1 MKVNNLIT
9 IDGISGAGK
18 GTLAKSLA
26 LELNYSLLDS
36 GNLYRLVGLI
46 AKRLETSNSEEIAK
60 ELNSRKI
67 TMEFDNLK
75 GLTEVF
81 FGSERVTEELRNEEV
96 AMEASNFA
104 KDSFIRNTLIKHQ
117 RDYFDSN
124 KGLIAD
130 GRDMG
135 TVIFPEARWKFF
147 LIASIEERAKR
158 RLRQLKEVGLE
169 VNMPTLVDNIRK
181 RDKLD
186 TKRDISPA
194 VPAEDAL
201 TIDTS
206 DLSAGELKKRVL
218 KIIRTVDQ

>member
-67 TMEFDNLK
+67 TMKFDNLK

-81 FGSERVTEELRNEEV
+81 FGSERVTEELRYEEV

-135 TVIFPEARWKFF
+135 TVIFPKARWKFF

-169 VNMPTLVDNIRK
+169 VNMPTLIDNIK
-181 RDKLD
+181 VRDEQDKN
-186 TKRDISPA
+186 RDISPA

-206 DLSAGELKKRVL
+206 NLSAEGLKNKVL
-218 KIIRTVDQ
+218 EIIKD

>member
-36 GNLYRLVGLI
+36 GNLNRLVGLI

-67 TMEFDNLK
+67 KMKFDNLK

-81 FGSERVTEELRNEEV
+81 FGSERVTEELRHEEV

-117 RDYFDSN
+117 KDYFDSN

-169 VNMPTLVDNIRK
+169 VNMPTLIDNIK
-181 RDKLD
+181 VRDEQD
-186 TKRDISPA
+186 RNRDISPA

-206 DLSAGELKKRVL
+206 NLSAEGLKNKVL
-218 KIIRTVDQ
+218 EIIKD

>member
-67 TMEFDNLK
+67 TMKFDNLK

-117 RDYFDSN
+117 KDYFDSN

-169 VNMPTLVDNIRK
+169 VNMPTLIDNIK
-181 RDKLD
+181 VRDEQD
-186 TKRDISPA
+186 TNRDISPA

-206 DLSAGELKKRVL
+206 NLSAEGLKNKVL
-218 KIIRTVDQ
+218 EIIKD

>member
-46 AKRLETSNSEEIAK
+46 AKRLETSNSEEIAT

-67 TMEFDNLK
+67 TMKFDNLK

-81 FGSERVTEELRNEEV
+81 FGSERVTEELRYEEV

-117 RDYFDSN
+117 KDYFDSN

-169 VNMPTLVDNIRK
+169 VNMPTLIDNIK
-181 RDKLD
+181 VRDEQD
-186 TKRDISPA
+186 TNRDISPA

-206 DLSAGELKKRVL
+206 NLSAEGLKNKVL
-218 KIIRTVDQ
+218 EIIKD

>member
-81 FGSERVTEELRNEEV
+81 FGSERVTEELRHEEV
-96 AMEASNFA
+96 AIEASNFA
-104 KDSFIRNTLIKHQ
+104 KDSFIRNTLINHQ
-117 RDYFDSN
+117 KDYFDSK

-169 VNMPTLVDNIRK
+169 VNMPTLIDNIK
-181 RDKLD
+181 VRDEQDKN
-186 TKRDISPA
+186 RDISPA

-206 DLSAGELKKRVL
+206 NLSAEELKNKVL
-218 KIIRTVDQ
+218 EIIKD

>member
-81 FGSERVTEELRNEEV
+81 FGSERVTEELRYEEV

-169 VNMPTLVDNIRK
+169 VNMPTLIDNIK
-181 RDKLD
+181 VRDEQD
-186 TKRDISPA
+186 TNRDISPA

-206 DLSAGELKKRVL
+206 NLSAEGLKNKVL
-218 KIIRTVDQ
+218 EIIKD

>member
-81 FGSERVTEELRNEEV
+81 FGSERVTEKLRHEEV

-117 RDYFDSN
+117 KDYFDSN

-169 VNMPTLVDNIRK
+169 VNMPTLIDNIK
-181 RDKLD
+181 VRDEQD
-186 TKRDISPA
+186 TNRDISPA

-206 DLSAGELKKRVL
+206 NLSAEGLKNKVL
-218 KIIRTVDQ
+218 EIIKD

>member
-9 IDGISGAGK
+9 IDGISGVGK

-81 FGSERVTEELRNEEV
+81 FGSERVTEELRHEEV

-117 RDYFDSN
+117 KDYFDSN

-169 VNMPTLVDNIRK
+169 VKMPTLIDNIK
-181 RDKLD
+181 VRDEQD
-186 TKRDISPA
+186 TNRDISPA

-206 DLSAGELKKRVL
+206 NLSAEGLKNKVL
-218 KIIRTVDQ
+218 EIIKD

>member
-81 FGSERVTEELRNEEV
+81 FGSERVTEELRHEEV

-117 RDYFDSN
+117 KDYFDSN

-147 LIASIEERAKR
+147 LVASIEERAKR

-169 VNMPTLVDNIRK
+169 VNMPTLIDNIK
-181 RDKLD
+181 LRDEQD
-186 TKRDISPA
+186 TNRDISPA

-206 DLSAGELKKRVL
+206 NLSAEGLKNKVL
-218 KIIRTVDQ
+218 EIIKD

>member
-46 AKRLETSNSEEIAK
+46 AKRLKTSNSEEIAK

-81 FGSERVTEELRNEEV
+81 FGSERVTEELRHEEI

-117 RDYFDSN
+117 KDYFDSN

-169 VNMPTLVDNIRK
+169 VNMPTLIDNIK
-181 RDKLD
+181 VRDEQDKN
-186 TKRDISPA
+186 RDISPA

-206 DLSAGELKKRVL
+206 NLSAEGLKNKVL
-218 KIIRTVDQ
+218 KIIKD

>member
-67 TMEFDNLK
+67 KMKFDNLK

-81 FGSERVTEELRNEEV
+81 FGSERVTEELRHEEV

-169 VNMPTLVDNIRK
+169 VNMPTLIDNIK
-181 RDKLD
+181 VRDEQD
-186 TKRDISPA
+186 TNRDISPA

-206 DLSAGELKKRVL
+206 NLSAEGLKNKVL
-218 KIIRTVDQ
+218 DIIKD

>member
-60 ELNSRKI
+60 ELNPRKI
-67 TMEFDNLK
+67 KMEFDNLK

-81 FGSERVTEELRNEEV
+81 FGSERVTEELRYEEV

-169 VNMPTLVDNIRK
+169 VNMPTLIDNIK
-181 RDKLD
+181 VRDEQDKN
-186 TKRDISPA
+186 RDISPA

-206 DLSAGELKKRVL
+206 NLSAEGLKNKVL
-218 KIIRTVDQ
+218 EIIKD

>member
-67 TMEFDNLK
+67 TMKFDNLK

-81 FGSERVTEELRNEEV
+81 FGSERVTEELRYEEV

-117 RDYFDSN
+117 KDYFDSN

-135 TVIFPEARWKFF
+135 TIIFPEARWKFF

-158 RLRQLKEVGLE
+158 RFRQLKEVGLE
-169 VNMPTLVDNIRK
+169 VKMPTLIDNIK
-181 RDKLD
+181 VRDEQD
-186 TKRDISPA
+186 TNRDISPA

-201 TIDTS
+201 TINTS
-206 DLSAGELKKRVL
+206 NLSAEGLKNKVL
-218 KIIRTVDQ
+218 EIIKD

>member
-81 FGSERVTEELRNEEV
+81 FGSERVTEELRYEEV

-117 RDYFDSN
+117 KDYFDSN

-169 VNMPTLVDNIRK
+169 VNMPTLIDNIK
-181 RDKLD
+181 ARDAQDKN
-186 TKRDISPA
+186 RDISPA

-206 DLSAGELKKRVL
+206 NLSAEELKNKVL
-218 KIIRTVDQ
+218 EIIKD

>member
-81 FGSERVTEELRNEEV
+81 FGSERVTEELRHEEV

-117 RDYFDSN
+117 RDYYDSN

-147 LIASIEERAKR
+147 LIASIKERAKR

-169 VNMPTLVDNIRK
+169 VNMPTLIDNIK
-181 RDKLD
+181 VRDEQDKN
-186 TKRDISPA
+186 RDISPA

-206 DLSAGELKKRVL
+206 NLSAEGLKNKVL
-218 KIIRTVDQ
+218 EIIKD

>member
-67 TMEFDNLK
+67 KMKFDNLK

-81 FGSERVTEELRNEEV
+81 FGSERVTEELRHEEV

-117 RDYFDSN
+117 KDYFDSN

-169 VNMPTLVDNIRK
+169 VNMPTLIDNIK
-181 RDKLD
+181 VRDEQD
-186 TKRDISPA
+186 TNRDISPT

-206 DLSAGELKKRVL
+206 NLSAEGLKNKVL
-218 KIIRTVDQ
+218 EIIKD

>member
-81 FGSERVTEELRNEEV
+81 FGSERVTEELRHEEV

-147 LIASIEERAKR
+147 LVASIEERAKR

-169 VNMPTLVDNIRK
+169 VNMPTLIDNIK
-181 RDKLD
+181 VRDEQD
-186 TKRDISPA
+186 TNRDISPA

-206 DLSAGELKKRVL
+206 NLSAEELKNKVL
-218 KIIRTVDQ
+218 EIIKD

>member
-81 FGSERVTEELRNEEV
+81 FGSERVTEELRHEEV

-117 RDYFDSN
+117 KDYFDSN

-169 VNMPTLVDNIRK
+169 VKMPILIDNIK
-181 RDKLD
+181 VRDEQD
-186 TKRDISPA
+186 TNRDISPT

-206 DLSAGELKKRVL
+206 NLSAEGLKNKVL
-218 KIIRTVDQ
+218 EIIKD

>member
-46 AKRLETSNSEEIAK
+46 AKRLETNNSEEIAK

-81 FGSERVTEELRNEEV
+81 FGSERVTEELRYEEV

-169 VNMPTLVDNIRK
+169 VNMPTLIDNIK
-181 RDKLD
+181 VRDEQDKN
-186 TKRDISPA
+186 RDISPA

-206 DLSAGELKKRVL
+206 NLSAEELKNKVL
-218 KIIRTVDQ
+218 EIIKD

>member
-1 MKVNNLIT
+1 M
-9 IDGISGAGK
+9 
-18 GTLAKSLA
+18 
-26 LELNYSLLDS
+26 ELNYSLLDS

-81 FGSERVTEELRNEEV
+81 FGSERVTEELRHEEV

-117 RDYFDSN
+117 KDYFDSN

-169 VNMPTLVDNIRK
+169 VNMPTLIDNIK
-181 RDKLD
+181 VRDEQD
-186 TKRDISPA
+186 TNRDISPT

-206 DLSAGELKKRVL
+206 NLSAEGLKNKVL
-218 KIIRTVDQ
+218 EIIKD

>member
-67 TMEFDNLK
+67 KMKFDNLK

-81 FGSERVTEELRNEEV
+81 FGSERVTEELRYEEV

-117 RDYFDSN
+117 KDYFDSN

-147 LIASIEERAKR
+147 LIASIKERAKR
-158 RLRQLKEVGLE
+158 RLRHLKEVGLE

-218 KIIRTVDQ
+218 KIIRT

>member
-9 IDGISGAGK
+9 IDGISGVGK

-81 FGSERVTEELRNEEV
+81 FGSERVTEELRHEEI

-117 RDYFDSN
+117 KDYFDSN

-169 VNMPTLVDNIRK
+169 VNMPTLIDNIK
-181 RDKLD
+181 VRDEQD
-186 TKRDISPA
+186 TNRDISPA

-206 DLSAGELKKRVL
+206 NLSAEGLKNKVL
-218 KIIRTVDQ
+218 EIIKD

>member
-46 AKRLETSNSEEIAK
+46 AKRLKTSNSEEIAK

-67 TMEFDNLK
+67 TMKFDNLK

-81 FGSERVTEELRNEEV
+81 FGSERVTEELRHEEV

-104 KDSFIRNTLIKHQ
+104 KDSFIRNTLIRHQ
-117 RDYFDSN
+117 KDYFDSN

-135 TVIFPEARWKFF
+135 TIIFPEARWKFF

-169 VNMPTLVDNIRK
+169 VNMPTLIDNIK
-181 RDKLD
+181 VRDEQDKN
-186 TKRDISPA
+186 RDISPA

-206 DLSAGELKKRVL
+206 NLSAEGLKNKVL
-218 KIIRTVDQ
+218 EIIKD

>member
-18 GTLAKSLA
+18 GTLSKSLA

-36 GNLYRLVGLI
+36 GNLYRLFGLI

-67 TMEFDNLK
+67 RMEFDNSK

-81 FGSERVTEELRNEEV
+81 FGSERVTEELRHEEV

-104 KDSFIRNTLIKHQ
+104 KDSFIRNTLIKYQ

-169 VNMPTLVDNIRK
+169 VNMPNLIDNIK
-181 RDKLD
+181 VRDEQD
-186 TKRDISPA
+186 INRDISPA

-206 DLSAGELKKRVL
+206 NLSAEGLKNKVL
-218 KIIRTVDQ
+218 EIIKD

>member
-81 FGSERVTEELRNEEV
+81 FGSERVTEELRHEEV

-117 RDYFDSN
+117 KDYFDSN

-169 VNMPTLVDNIRK
+169 VKMPTLIDNIK
-181 RDKLD
+181 VRDEQD
-186 TKRDISPA
+186 TNRDISPA

-206 DLSAGELKKRVL
+206 NLSAEGLKNKVL
-218 KIIRTVDQ
+218 EIIKD

>member
-46 AKRLETSNSEEIAK
+46 AKRLETSNSEQIAK

-81 FGSERVTEELRNEEV
+81 FGSERVTEELRHEEV

-169 VNMPTLVDNIRK
+169 VNMPTLIDNIK
-181 RDKLD
+181 VRDEQD
-186 TKRDISPA
+186 TNRDISPA

-206 DLSAGELKKRVL
+206 NLSAEGLKNKVL
-218 KIIRTVDQ
+218 EIIKD

>member
-81 FGSERVTEELRNEEV
+81 FGSERVTEELRHEEV

-117 RDYFDSN
+117 KDYFDSN

-169 VNMPTLVDNIRK
+169 VNMPTLIDNIK
-181 RDKLD
+181 VRDEQD
-186 TKRDISPA
+186 TNRDISPA

-206 DLSAGELKKRVL
+206 NLSAEGLKNKVL
-218 KIIRTVDQ
+218 EIIKD

>member
-9 IDGISGAGK
+9 IDGISGVGK

-67 TMEFDNLK
+67 KMKFDNLK

-81 FGSERVTEELRNEEV
+81 FGSERVTEELRHEEV

-117 RDYFDSN
+117 KDYFDSN

-147 LIASIEERAKR
+147 LIASIKERAKR

-169 VNMPTLVDNIRK
+169 VNMPTLIDNIK
-181 RDKLD
+181 VRDEQDKN
-186 TKRDISPA
+186 RDISPA

-206 DLSAGELKKRVL
+206 NLSAEGLKNKVL
-218 KIIRTVDQ
+218 EIIKD

>member
-18 GTLAKSLA
+18 GTLAKGLA

-46 AKRLETSNSEEIAK
+46 SKRLGTSNSEEIAK

-67 TMEFDNLK
+67 TMEFDNIK

-81 FGSERVTEELRNEEV
+81 FGSERVTEELRHEEV

-104 KDSFIRNTLIKHQ
+104 KDSFIRNTLIKQQ

-135 TVIFPEARWKFF
+135 TVIFPKARWKFF

-158 RLRQLKEVGLE
+158 RLRQLKEFGLE
-169 VNMPTLVDNIRK
+169 VNMPTLIDNIK
-181 RDKLD
+181 VRDEQDKN
-186 TKRDISPA
+186 RDISPA

-206 DLSAGELKKRVL
+206 NLSAEGLKNKVL
-218 KIIRTVDQ
+218 EIIKD

>member
-67 TMEFDNLK
+67 KMKFDNLK

-81 FGSERVTEELRNEEV
+81 FGSERVTEELRHEEV

-117 RDYFDSN
+117 KEYFDSN

-169 VNMPTLVDNIRK
+169 VNMPTLIDNIK
-181 RDKLD
+181 VRDEQD
-186 TKRDISPA
+186 TNRDISPA

-206 DLSAGELKKRVL
+206 NLSAEGLKNKVL
-218 KIIRTVDQ
+218 EIIKD

>member
-9 IDGISGAGK
+9 IDGISGVGK

-81 FGSERVTEELRNEEV
+81 FGSERVTEELRHEEI

-117 RDYFDSN
+117 KDYFDSN

-169 VNMPTLVDNIRK
+169 VKMPTLIDNIK
-181 RDKLD
+181 VRDEQD
-186 TKRDISPA
+186 TNRDISPA

-206 DLSAGELKKRVL
+206 NLSAEGLKNKVL
-218 KIIRTVDQ
+218 EIIKD

>member
-81 FGSERVTEELRNEEV
+81 FGSERVTEELRHEEV

-169 VNMPTLVDNIRK
+169 VNMPTLIDNIK
-181 RDKLD
+181 VRDEQD
-186 TKRDISPA
+186 ANRDISPA

-206 DLSAGELKKRVL
+206 NLSAEGLKNKVL
-218 KIIRTVDQ
+218 EIIKD

>member
-81 FGSERVTEELRNEEV
+81 FGSERVTEELRHEEV

-104 KDSFIRNTLIKHQ
+104 RDSFIRNTLIKHQ
-117 RDYFDSN
+117 KDYFDSN

-169 VNMPTLVDNIRK
+169 VNMPTLIDNIK
-181 RDKLD
+181 VRDEQDKN
-186 TKRDISPA
+186 RDISPA

-206 DLSAGELKKRVL
+206 NLSAEELKNKVL
-218 KIIRTVDQ
+218 EIIKD

>member
-46 AKRLETSNSEEIAK
+46 AKRLETSKSEEIAK

-81 FGSERVTEELRNEEV
+81 FGSERVTEELRHEEV

-117 RDYFDSN
+117 KDYFDSN

-147 LIASIEERAKR
+147 LIASIKERAKR

-169 VNMPTLVDNIRK
+169 VNMPTLIDNIK
-181 RDKLD
+181 VRDEQDKN
-186 TKRDISPA
+186 RDISPA

-206 DLSAGELKKRVL
+206 NLSAEGLKNKVL
-218 KIIRTVDQ
+218 EIIKD

>member
-46 AKRLETSNSEEIAK
+46 AKRLETNNSEEIAK

-81 FGSERVTEELRNEEV
+81 FGSERVTEELRHEEV

-117 RDYFDSN
+117 KDYFDSN

-169 VNMPTLVDNIRK
+169 VKMPFLIDNIK
-181 RDKLD
+181 VRDEQD
-186 TKRDISPA
+186 TNRDISPA

-206 DLSAGELKKRVL
+206 NLSAEGLKNKVL
-218 KIIRTVDQ
+218 EIIKD

>member
-67 TMEFDNLK
+67 KMKFDNLK

-81 FGSERVTEELRNEEV
+81 FGSERVTEELRHEEV

-117 RDYFDSN
+117 KDYFDSN

-169 VNMPTLVDNIRK
+169 VNMPTLIENIK
-181 RDKLD
+181 VRDEQDKN
-186 TKRDISPA
+186 RDISPA

-206 DLSAGELKKRVL
+206 NLSAEGLKNKVL
-218 KIIRTVDQ
+218 EIIKD